1 MDFAD
6 LVDFH
11 CMQIGRDSLEQAYE
25 HFVHDEPYGLSASR
39 PSSSALGTWPYE
51 PAHQAIFMHLAAF
64 KSKNITAK
72 G

>member
-25 HFVHDEPYGLSASR
+25 HFVHDEPYGLSALKAEFER
-39 PSSSALGTWPYE
+39 LR
-51 PAHQAIFMHLAAF
+51 HLA
-64 KSKNITAK
+64 I
-72 G
+72 